1 MSDQARATDMHATS
15 ELTPPGAISETSA
28 VGVYVEPSGNEPS
41 LTSPIVSPI
50 ATAVPSKGVQWADL
64 SSASSAAASANALET
79 HSIGVEL
86 DAYASRDPHYREQG
100 ERPHRWSRVEAP
112 SSERQS
118 VADDAPGGDNTERD
132 SAIVSLSPRNVLPG
146 TITEHEDEPAI
157 DEDSTYAWQRTI

>member
-1 MSDQARATDMHATS
+1 MLAL
-15 ELTPPGAISETSA
+15 LTWLFSLMKANSA
-28 VGVYVEPSGNEPS
+28 VAALPVFIPPV
-41 LTSPIVSPI
+41 L
-50 ATAVPSKGVQWADL
+50 L
-64 SSASSAAASANALET
+64 SVVRALSTAASANALET

-86 DAYASRDPHYREQG
+86 DAYASRDPHSREQG